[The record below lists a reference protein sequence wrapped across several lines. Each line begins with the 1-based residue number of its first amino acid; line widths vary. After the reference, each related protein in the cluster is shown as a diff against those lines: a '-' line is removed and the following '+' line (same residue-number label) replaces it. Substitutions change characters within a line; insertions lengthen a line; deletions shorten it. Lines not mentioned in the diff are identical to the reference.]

1 MDVNNISNVFSNAK
15 IGSFS
20 ENSNDK
26 TKSINFAEMLNDA
39 INKVNDEQVNAD
51 KMGELLAEGKVDN
64 VHEVMIA
71 TQKAELTLNLAIEI
85 KSKIL
90 EAYKEIMRLQI

>member
-1 MDVNNISNVFSNAK
+1 MDINNISNVFSNAK
-15 IGSFS
+15 IDSFS
-20 ENSNDK
+20 ESSNNK

-39 INKVNDEQVNAD
+39 INKVNDEQINAD

-71 TQKAELTLNLAIEI
+71 SQKAELTLNLAIEI

>member
-15 IGSFS
+15 IGAFS
-20 ENSNDK
+20 ESSNDK

-39 INKVNDEQVNAD
+39 INKVNDEQINAD
-51 KMGELLAEGKVDN
+51 EMGELLAEGKVDN

-71 TQKAELTLNLAIEI
+71 SQKAELTLNLAIEI